1 VVLDAATA
9 HSDHLLDRPPPLD
22 RGGFLLY
29 ACGVLLIFNN
39 DCMKKF
45 KALVFIRLRSQV
57 DDSPGNAV
65 RDGSRRLS
73 ELDIKK
79 LRLGKV
85 IDIWLSA
92 PTREYAEKEIEML
105 SDRFYANTVME
116 DWDYELTEI
125 ETFPPGIE

>member
-1 VVLDAATA
+1 
-9 HSDHLLDRPPPLD
+9 
-22 RGGFLLY
+22 
-29 ACGVLLIFNN
+29 
-39 DCMKKF
+39 MKF

-85 IDIWLSA
+85 IDIWLEA
-92 PTREYAEKEIEML
+92 ETRECAEKEIEML

-125 ETFPPGIE
+125 DTFPPGIE